1 MTHDWLG
8 PMTGAERVLQEILNC
23 FPGADVYTA
32 IDFLAPEHRHILG
45 SSRVH
50 TSFIQRLPN
59 ARARYWNYIPL
70 MPFAF
75 EMFGLGEYDLV
86 LSNSHT
92 VAKGVRT
99 HRGQANVCY
108 LETPM
113 RFAWDLKDYYLRHF
127 RLSPVKRRLA
137 ATVFGAMRA
146 WDAWSAKRVDEFVSV
161 SGFVAKRCASFY
173 GRASEIVYP
182 PVDVDFFTPS
192 TATRQEFFLTASRL
206 TPFKRLDLIVEA
218 FSDMPDRRLVVIGD
232 GPDRDRIESL
242 RRPNVTCL
250 GYQPNEVLRD
260 HMRRARA
267 FLFPAPEDFGLIMAE
282 AQACGTPVIA
292 LGVGGASEIVRDLD
306 ADSPT
311 GVLFSQGTV
320 QDVRDAVRRF
330 ERSESRISAE
340 SCRANAMRFAPW
352 LFRERLTHAVQRVL
366 DRKAT
371 KTWSPGA

>member
-1 MTHDWLG
+1 
-8 PMTGAERVLQEILNC
+8 MTGAERVLQEILNC

-127 RLSPVKRRLA
+127 RLSPVKRRVA
-137 ATVFGAMRA
+137 ATVFEAMRS

-161 SGFVAKRCASFY
+161 SGFVARRCASFY
-173 GRASEIVYP
+173 RRDSEIVYP

-192 TATRQEFFLTASRL
+192 GHPREDFFLTASRL

-218 FSDMPDRRLVVIGD
+218 FNGMPDKQLIVIGD
-232 GPDRDRIESL
+232 GPDLARIDAM
-242 RRPNVTCL
+242 RGPNVTSL

-267 FLFPAPEDFGLIMAE
+267 FLFPAPEDFGLILAE

-292 LGVGGASEIVRDLD
+292 LGLGGACEIVRDLGT
-306 ADSPT
+306 DSPT
-311 GVLFSQGTV
+311 GVLFPQGTV
-320 QDVRDAVRRF
+320 RDVQDAVRRF
-330 ERSESRISAE
+330 ERNESRFSTE
-340 SCRANAMRFAPW
+340 SCRANVMRFAPAQ
-352 LFRERLTHAVQRVL
+352 FRDRLTHAVRRAL
-366 DRKAT
+366 DRKAP
-371 KTWSPGA
+371 KPRPSAA